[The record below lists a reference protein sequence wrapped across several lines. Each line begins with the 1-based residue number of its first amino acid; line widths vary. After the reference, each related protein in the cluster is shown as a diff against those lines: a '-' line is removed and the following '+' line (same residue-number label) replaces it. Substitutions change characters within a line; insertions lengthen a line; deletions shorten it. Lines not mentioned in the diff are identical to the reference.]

1 MWVDLNSNNF
11 LFLVTRKNFDS
22 AYLLSRVLRID
33 EEISFIDI
41 ILKINIC
48 TFIDRFL
55 SQIIRKN
62 VTILK
67 DFKLSKVSCD
77 LLLSLVM

>member
-55 SQIIRKN
+55 SQI
-62 VTILK
+62 
-67 DFKLSKVSCD
+67 
-77 LLLSLVM
+77 